1 MKLLKNIN
9 VLYLVFLISIINIG
23 WYVYYNKYNS
33 ILIFAVC
40 CLVSYLINKNMIIV
54 LTASIIIINILNS
67 LNLVKEVS
75 KGLEGFEEPI
85 ENIENIE
92 NIESNESIEEIQ
104 AKIRSTMDK
113 ISKLD
118 KNTDL
123 DIDLDMPNVIDNV
136 SLGKKL
142 SKILDGYEDMKNIDE
157 DEDEES
163 AYMQD
168 KTIIKKLK
176 KLNPVIM
183 DTLMN
188 MTSRDI
194 ELMNK
199 SINNVKNDTILD
211 P

>member
-1 MKLLKNIN
+1 
-9 VLYLVFLISIINIG
+9 
-23 WYVYYNKYNS
+23 
-33 ILIFAVC
+33 
-40 CLVSYLINKNMIIV
+40 MIIV